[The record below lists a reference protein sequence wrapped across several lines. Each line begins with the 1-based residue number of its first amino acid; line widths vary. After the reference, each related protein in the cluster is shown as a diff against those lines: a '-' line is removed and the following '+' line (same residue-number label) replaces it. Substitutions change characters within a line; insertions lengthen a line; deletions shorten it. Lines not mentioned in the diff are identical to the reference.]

1 MHRNRVSVLLPA
13 LDEELTIGQV
23 IDDIPKAQL
32 KAMGYN
38 VEVMVVDGHSTDD
51 TRKIAREKG
60 ARLIIQE
67 GRGKGLGVR
76 KAFEEFNGKYLFMM
90 DADGTYPP
98 HHILDMM
105 PLLETDNYDVVLGSR
120 LSGNIMPGAM
130 SRLNH
135 FGNKVLTG
143 TANLFFP
150 NGHKLTDVCTGM
162 WGFRG
167 EVVKQ
172 LSLTAQHFEVEAEMY
187 AKCIKSGYRVGEV
200 PIEYRKRKT
209 LPKLRSLKHG
219 SKIFHHLLTEK
230 FFS

>member
-32 KAMGYN
+32 NTMGYN

-60 ARLIIQE
+60 AKLIIQE

-76 KAFEEFNGKYLFMM
+76 KAFEEFDGKYLFMM

-105 PLLETDNYDVVLGSR
+105 PILETGNYDVVLGSR
-120 LSGNIMPGAM
+120 LSGNISPGAM

-162 WGFRG
+162 WGFKG

-172 LSLTAQHFEVEAEMY
+172 FSLTAQHFEVEAEMY
-187 AKCIKSGYRVGEV
+187 AKCIKSGYKVGEV
-200 PIEYRKRKT
+200 PITYTRRVSP
-209 LPKLRSLKHG
+209 PKLGSLRDG
-219 SKIFHHLLTEK
+219 AKIFRRLVGEK
-230 FFS
+230 IV